1 MQIAPTSSEEK
12 PPVKP
17 RTALQREASRRN
29 GSRSKGP
36 KTPEGK
42 ARSSCNARRHGLT
55 MRAMA
60 DPGCQ
65 QQIMDFAR
73 EIAGPNADPAELA
86 IAVRIASAQIDL
98 HRARH
103 AALALM
109 SAVGLHALGDNLQA
123 LLRLEAIKK
132 YEGRFANR
140 RNRAIR
146 ELAAWQLAEIRRR
159 AQSDKTNPTLAG
171 KLAAALAPNEP
182 GLSATPHD
190 EPTIDPMAERTRPVA
205 VGDTSPAPQAGEANL
220 RAINPVCETGRSGEP
235 CSTRMGNV
243 AKRTRQCSAASHK
256 TNLRAPKT
264 VAVRAELSSRC
275 NRAEAKITIRIRAI
289 PTSQWKVVRTLERI
303 GARIHSLQNERRAY
317 SSCHGRYMRAVLP
330 SIAPGYRSR
339 APGSNRVFRPLH

>member
-1 MQIAPTSSEEK
+1 MQTTPTSSGET
-12 PPVKP
+12 PPVTP
-17 RTALQREASRRN
+17 RTALQCEASRRN

-42 ARSSCNARRHGLT
+42 ARSSRNARRHGLT

-171 KLAAALAPNEP
+171 KLAAALAPK
-182 GLSATPHD
+182 
-190 EPTIDPMAERTRPVA
+190 RTRPLS
-205 VGDTSPAPQAGEANL
+205 DTA
-220 RAINPVCETGRSGEP
+220 
-235 CSTRMGNV
+235 
-243 AKRTRQCSAASHK
+243 
-256 TNLRAPKT
+256 
-264 VAVRAELSSRC
+264 
-275 NRAEAKITIRIRAI
+275 
-289 PTSQWKVVRTLERI
+289 
-303 GARIHSLQNERRAY
+303 RRADDRSY
-317 SSCHGRYMRAVLP
+317 GRTNPAGCGRRYFTCPAGWRSEPAGNQSRVRDRSQRGALQHAHGQRR
-330 SIAPGYRSR
+330 
-339 APGSNRVFRPLH
+339 

>member
-1 MQIAPTSSEEK
+1 MKAASPTAATERSGSSL
-12 PPVKP
+12 
-17 RTALQREASRRN
+17 RGSSRKSA
-29 GSRSKGP
+29 G
-36 KTPEGK
+36 
-42 ARSSCNARRHGLT
+42 ARK
-55 MRAMA
+55 
-60 DPGCQ
+60 
-65 QQIMDFAR
+65 
-73 EIAGPNADPAELA
+73 
-86 IAVRIASAQIDL
+86 
-98 HRARH
+98 
-103 AALALM
+103 
-109 SAVGLHALGDNLQA
+109 
-123 LLRLEAIKK
+123 AIK
-132 YEGRFANR
+132 RTR
-140 RNRAIR
+140 RLPASSRPR
-146 ELAAWQLAEIRRR
+146 WRQ
-159 AQSDKTNPTLAG
+159 
-171 KLAAALAPNEP
+171 NEP

-220 RAINPVCETGRSGEP
+220 RAINPVCETGRNGEP